1 MDVLRFLFGAVS
13 DPSKYYP
20 ALGHETISSKIITS
34 LHDGESLQVV
44 LGNFGSGKTTL
55 AMRWLAEIGK
65 KFNTVFLPSK
75 RYANSALLLR
85 DINDELG
92 LPPAENI
99 WNIRRQIEDSLLSS
113 YENNKYTLF
122 MVDGAHNLPESSLK
136 DLISFTNLTGTKG
149 PALSLIL
156 LGHEIL
162 LDKITGNQDSIPIK
176 NPFVVEKIPSL
187 EIEELVDF
195 ARHQIRLAGLDP
207 DHVIDSESLHYA
219 GALSKGNIGLMII
232 ILRLSWRFARINEM
246 NCIEIE
252 LIESAYN
259 SVCFINCNLENK
271 FNENK
276 SECMPQAI
284 SS

>member
-1 MDVLRFLFGAVS
+1 MESLRLLFGAIS

-20 ALGHETISSKIITS
+20 ALGHETISSKIIAG
-34 LHDGESLQVV
+34 LHEGESLQVV

-75 RYANSALLLR
+75 RYANSASLLR

-92 LPPAENI
+92 LPPTENI
-99 WNIRRQIEDSLLSS
+99 TNIRRQIEDCLLSS
-113 YENNKYTLF
+113 YQNNKYTLL
-122 MVDGAHNLPESSLK
+122 MVDGAHSLSESSLK
-136 DLISFTNLTGTKG
+136 DLISFTYLTGTKG

-162 LDKITGNQDSIPIK
+162 FDKITCNKHSIPIK
-176 NPFVVEKIPSL
+176 FPFFVEKIPGL
-187 EIEELVDF
+187 EIEELMDF

-207 DHVIDSESLHYA
+207 DYVIDTETLHYA
-219 GALSKGNIGLMII
+219 GTLSKGNIGLMT
-232 ILRLSWRFARINEM
+232 ILIRLSWRFARINEM
-246 NCIEIE
+246 NCIDIE

-259 SVCFINCNLENK
+259 SVCPINSNLNNK
-271 FNENK
+271 FNENE
-276 SECMPQAI
+276 SECTPQAI